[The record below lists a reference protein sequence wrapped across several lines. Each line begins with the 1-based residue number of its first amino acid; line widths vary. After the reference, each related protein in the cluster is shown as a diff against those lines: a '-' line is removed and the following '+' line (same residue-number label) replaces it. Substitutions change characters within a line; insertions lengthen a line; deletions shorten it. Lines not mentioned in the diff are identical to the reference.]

1 MTTELAL
8 IVYGT
13 IAVALSFDFINGFHD
28 SANSIATI
36 IGTRVLR
43 PIHAV
48 GIAALGNMA
57 GPFIFGTAVAAT
69 VGKGIIQP
77 EFSTVD
83 IILAGLIGAIIWDII
98 TWYFGLPSSS
108 SHALIGG
115 LIGSALIAGGINAI
129 VQSGVEKVLVFM
141 VLSPILGFIVAYG
154 FAMIL

>member
-1 MTTELAL
+1 MTTELAV

-13 IAVALSFDFINGFHD
+13 IAVALAFDFINGFHD

-98 TWYFGLPSSS
+98 T
-108 SHALIGG
+108 
-115 LIGSALIAGGINAI
+115 
-129 VQSGVEKVLVFM
+129 
-141 VLSPILGFIVAYG
+141 
-154 FAMIL
+154 

>member
-1 MTTELAL
+1 MTTELAV

-13 IAVALSFDFINGFHD
+13 IAVALAFDFINGFHD

-77 EFSTVD
+77 EFSSVD

-129 VQSGVEKVLVFM
+129 VQSGVE
-141 VLSPILGFIVAYG
+141 
-154 FAMIL
+154 